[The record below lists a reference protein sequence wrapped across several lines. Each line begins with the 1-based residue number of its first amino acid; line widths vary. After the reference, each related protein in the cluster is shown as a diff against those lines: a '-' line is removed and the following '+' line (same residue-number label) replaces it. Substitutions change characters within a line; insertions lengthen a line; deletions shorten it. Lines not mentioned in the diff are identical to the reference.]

1 MPQQFLKHY
10 MESEGTGRFFQAL
23 SLLGTFTFKVWKT
36 FPTCMPLCWKK
47 VISINQRD
55 ENDGLICSRNDPR

>member
-23 SLLGTFTFKVWKT
+23 SLSGTFTFNVWKS
-36 FPTCMPLCWKK
+36 FPTCMPL
-47 VISINQRD
+47 
-55 ENDGLICSRNDPR
+55 